1 LYKPAYANRSKLT
14 VEEMMFRLDELEQ
27 LLQFPRVDGHAGKA
41 GGLAM
46 YIARSAP
53 SGHIANLAMQ
63 VMSAASELREGNE
76 AQTRAAF
83 NTALTELRL
92 ALRQAKDS

>member
-1 LYKPAYANRSKLT
+1 VYPNRSKLT

-27 LLQFPRVDGHAGKA
+27 LLQLPKVDGHAEKA
-41 GGLAM
+41 DGLAM

-63 VMSAASELREGNE
+63 MMSAATELREGYTGE
-76 AQTRAAF
+76 MRHAF
-83 NTALTELRL
+83 DTTLTSLRL
-92 ALRQAKDS
+92 ALHQAKNN